1 MIFSLFKMAT
11 QIILK
16 LLDEIYPSSDLKSM
30 SNLTL
35 RREYQQQRKQAI
47 RNYRER
53 QIVYYLQQ
61 DDVQF
66 MADDYGK
73 PYVVGHKLAFNHSH
87 SADLSALFMSDE
99 LQDIGIDIEQLQR
112 KVRFEA
118 MAQHCFHDDEYQIWQ
133 QQGKTANH
141 WFKIWTVKEAVLKAS
156 GLGIRMNLNELNTQ
170 IQQDT
175 QQGMIYHEKIGYF
188 QFYCMPCCILSPQA
202 KIDFML
208 AVAWRTDKTMISH
221 QHISSLPKW
230 VVRYAESI
238 SI

>member
-1 MIFSLFKMAT
+1 MIFSLFQMAT

-53 QIVYYLQQ
+53 QIVHYLQQ

-66 MADDYGK
+66 MTDDYGK

-112 KVRFEA
+112 KVRFES
-118 MAQHCFHDDEYQIWQ
+118 MARHCFHDDEYRIWQ
-133 QQGKTANH
+133 QQGKTSVH
-141 WFKIWTVKEAVLKAS
+141 WFKVWTVKEAVLKAS
-156 GLGIRMNLNELNTQ
+156 GLGIRINLNQLNTQ
-170 IQQDT
+170 IQRDT
-175 QQGMIYHEKIGYF
+175 QWGMVYHEKIGYF
-188 QFYCMPCCILSPQA
+188 RFYCTPCSILSLQG

-208 AVAWRTDKTMISH
+208 AMAWRVVNDDI
-221 QHISSLPKW
+221 QNNQPKW
-230 VVRYAESI
+230 TMVYS
-238 SI
+238 S

>member
-1 MIFSLFKMAT
+1 MAT

-16 LLDEIYPSSDLKSM
+16 LLDEIYPSSDLKMLKNPS
-30 SNLTL
+30 L

-53 QIVYYLQQ
+53 QIVHYLQQ

-66 MADDYGK
+66 MTDDYGK
-73 PYVVGHKLAFNHSH
+73 PYVVGQKIAFNHSH
-87 SADLSALFMSDE
+87 SSDLSALFISDE

-188 QFYCMPCCILSPQA
+188 RFYCTPCSILSLQG

-208 AVAWRTDKTMISH
+208 AMAWRVVNDDIQNNHPNWTMVY
-221 QHISSLPKW
+221 SS
-230 VVRYAESI
+230 
-238 SI
+238 